1 MPGGDACMDSCFM
14 KQRMN
19 YLLATLMYLFSM
31 LSLQKMAQRTGEN
44 RVRGERVLPED
55 LGALARRGKQV
66 ESVRYCSRTLS
77 SQVLS

>member
-19 YLLATLMYLFSM
+19 YLLATLMYVFSM
-31 LSLQKMAQRTGEN
+31 LSLPGEN

-66 ESVRYCSRTLS
+66 
-77 SQVLS
+77 